1 MIILWLYC
9 YCQICM
15 SSKLKHVHCDIQ
27 CQHVRLVPPLTYIG
41 DPSLTSISRTEGLV
55 GTSCLD
61 RKCSGY
67 TPSILQSSWD
77 AQFLVETSKNVP
89 SPWHHGAT
97 IMGTTQQAGGICLA
111 HGHPS
116 MSATQLAPSPG
127 GCKFWPSQ
135 LAWKIRSWNRLA
147 PTRTLLHTYNCH
159 RHHHHQDHP
168 NHNNYLHEGSK
179 FATPSEQ
186 YVGWGNNINFIFMRD
201 QNSQHP
207 MSNMLTGVIT
217 STLSS
222 LGIKFRHP
230 LWTVCWVG

>member
-1 MIILWLYC
+1 MHVIEAEACPLWYTMSTRAISAPLNLHWWHLPHLYFQDRRLGWNQLSWPKMFGLHPLHFTIILRCPISGWN
-9 YCQICM
+9 
-15 SSKLKHVHCDIQ
+15 IQ
-27 CQHVRLVPPLTYIG
+27 KY
-41 DPSLTSISRTEGLV
+41 S
-55 GTSCLD
+55 
-61 RKCSGY
+61 
-67 TPSILQSSWD
+67 
-77 AQFLVETSKNVP
+77 

-97 IMGTTQQAGGICLA
+97 IMGTTHQAGGICLA

-135 LAWKIRSWNRLA
+135 LAWKIKSWNRLT

-159 RHHHHQDHP
+159 HHHHHHLHHLHHHQDHP
-168 NHNNYLHEGSK
+168 NHTIYLHEVSK

-222 LGIKFRHP
+222 WGIKIRHP
-230 LWTVCWVG
+230 LWTICWLG

>member
-41 DPSLTSISRTEGLV
+41 DTSLTSISRTEGLV

-97 IMGTTQQAGGICLA
+97 IMGTTHQAGGICLA
-111 HGHPS
+111 HHRN
-116 MSATQLAPSPG
+116 TVSPFPWWVQVLERSDHETG
-127 GCKFWPSQ
+127 LPQPGRCST
-135 LAWKIRSWNRLA
+135 LTIVIVIIIIKIIL
-147 PTRTLLHTYNCH
+147 
-159 RHHHHQDHP
+159 
-168 NHNNYLHEGSK
+168 
-179 FATPSEQ
+179 
-186 YVGWGNNINFIFMRD
+186 IIIIIFMRG
-201 QNSQHP
+201 QNSPHP
-207 MSNMLTGVIT
+207 LNNMLVGVIT
-217 STLSS
+217 STSS
-222 LGIKFRHP
+222 SWEIKIRNTLWAICWLG
-230 LWTVCWVG
+230 